1 MAKAAADCR
10 VSRDERINP
19 MNPNRTIF
27 IPARHCLRAL
37 LVAATFA
44 CTAHNAAAG
53 LVLPSVD
60 WVQRVPAPTGFLD
73 GSWALGGIEGLTVP
87 ILPSSQS
94 GAVVS
99 IDWGALAFTAGYG
112 TSVHEGVI
120 LSGPGNAE
128 SNQSFRFLETIA
140 PPTSVYL
147 FFGYLTPL
155 MRIHIPNSWDS
166 WTLLGASNATYVTDQ
181 GLQFME
187 ASPSATQSANDGF
200 LIRIDGETF
209 QYSPPLDFQIF
220 TQSMGD
226 ATAAFTMAY
235 GSAAIPEPGTWAA
248 AALLAGGAAFAR
260 WRKRR

>member
-1 MAKAAADCR
+1 MI
-10 VSRDERINP
+10 RDEHTSP
-19 MNPNRTIF
+19 MKPLKTNFLPSRS
-27 IPARHCLRAL
+27 CLQAL
-37 LVAATFA
+37 IVAATFA
-44 CTAHNAAAG
+44 STAHNAAAD

-60 WVQRVPAPTGFLD
+60 WEQREPVPTGFLD
-73 GSWALGGIEGLTVP
+73 GAWALGDIEGLTVP
-87 ILPSSQS
+87 ILPSGQS

-128 SNQSFRFLETIA
+128 SNQTFRFLQTIA

-147 FFGYLTPL
+147 FFSYLTPS
-155 MRIHIPNSWDS
+155 MRIRIPNSWDS

-181 GLQFME
+181 SSQFME
-187 ASPSATQSANDGF
+187 ATSSATHSANDGF

-209 QYSPPLDFQIF
+209 QYSLPLDFQIF
-220 TQSMGD
+220 TGSMGD

-235 GSAAIPEPGTWAA
+235 GGAAIPEPGTWAA
-248 AALLAGGAAFAR
+248 AALLAGGAALMR
-260 WRKRR
+260 WRKRKVT